1 MFFVFFM
8 FSWFFYKVFSLI
20 ILQEKYASPF
30 QNVLDIPFPLSFTI
44 NSSYHYF
51 TIYIMLHFLKIP
63 NDEIKNIHPYLFDS
77 TLWPTI
83 SDENISIYSLNS
95 NFRYFDLMLPWFHG
109 KNRWSPESKGLKKL
123 RELWG
128 CASTFDYLRVNFYI
142 IIFS

>member
-51 TIYIMLHFLKIP
+51 TIYIKLHFLKIP
-63 NDEIKNIHPYLFDS
+63 NDESKQNSSLSFWLNPVTNYFWWKYIYIQFKFKLSLFWSDASLISRKKPMISRIKR
-77 TLWPTI
+77 TKAVA
-83 SDENISIYSLNS
+83 
-95 NFRYFDLMLPWFHG
+95 RVV
-109 KNRWSPESKGLKKL
+109 R
-123 RELWG
+123 
-128 CASTFDYLRVNFYI
+128 LRVYFWLLARKLL